1 MNVIIVGGGQVG
13 SYLADLLLKDGH
25 KITVV
30 EERPKQLAL
39 LKNEMPEG
47 TIVAGGFTDPVVLE
61 SAGIAKTDVVVAVTA
76 KDEDNL
82 VISTL
87 AKFEFGVP
95 RVIARVNNPKN
106 SWVFT
111 PEMGIDV
118 GLNEADVMA
127 HLVAEEMSLGD
138 MITIMKLNKGKHS
151 LVQEKVHPKSAVV
164 GKTLRDLSLPVE
176 CVIFGVIR
184 HSDLVIPRGDTVL
197 EANDEILA
205 VSHVSQVKALAQM
218 LAPIQ

>member
-13 SYLADLLLKDGH
+13 SYLADLLIKEGH

-30 EERPKQLAL
+30 EERAKQLAL
-39 LKNEMPEG
+39 LRNEMPEG

-61 SAGIAKTDVVVAVTA
+61 NAGVAKADVVVAVTA

-87 AKFEFGVP
+87 AKFEFAVP

-118 GLNEADVMA
+118 GLNEADLMA

-138 MITIMKLNKGKHS
+138 MMTIMKLNKGMHS

-164 GKTLRDLSLPVE
+164 GKSLRDLSLPVE
-176 CVIFGVIR
+176 CVIFAVIR

-205 VSHVSQVKALAQM
+205 VSHASQVSALAAM
-218 LAPIQ
+218 LAPIK